1 MQKFTEAQQAARN
14 SQYLPDTPE
23 QSAGNVGLTR
33 RQQYIARL
41 NAVFEYIDKHMSE
54 KLMLKEVAEI
64 AHFSQTHFERI
75 FKEYTNYSF
84 YQYLKHIRIKKAE
97 TLLLTPELPI
107 TTVAL
112 DVGFESITA
121 FNKAFK
127 EIKHCTPS
135 EYKKL
140 HCWELMDN
148 NII

>member
-1 MQKFTEAQQAARN
+1 
-14 SQYLPDTPE
+14 
-23 QSAGNVGLTR
+23 
-33 RQQYIARL
+33 
-41 NAVFEYIDKHMSE
+41 
-54 KLMLKEVAEI
+54 MLKEVAKI

-84 YQYLKHIRIKKAE
+84 YQYLKRIRIKKAE

-107 TTVAL
+107 AKIAL
-112 DVGFESITA
+112 DVGFESISA

-140 HCWELMDN
+140 YTWKAMDN
-148 NII
+148 NI

>member
-1 MQKFTEAQQAARN
+1 MD
-14 SQYLPDTPE
+14 SQYLAAVPE
-23 QSAGNVGLTR
+23 QLAGTVRSTR

-41 NAVFEYIDKHMSE
+41 NTVFEYIDKHMSE
-54 KLMLKEVAEI
+54 KVMLKEVAEI
-64 AHFSQTHFERI
+64 AHFSQTHFERV

-84 YQYLKHIRIKKAE
+84 YQYLKYIRIKKAE

-107 TTVAL
+107 TEVAL

-140 HCWELMDN
+140 HCWEVMDN
-148 NII
+148 NV